1 MATQVSLHSIWR
13 DARMV
18 TVLLVW
24 AAFVVALLMYFN
36 DEILPHSVA
45 HPAAPGVAAASRA
58 AVDDEIYTGSLI
70 LVPHSGDEC
79 RKLLFD
85 NRSGMMW
92 EGGSFDCYAVAKM
105 NESRPTLGY
114 VRMKAIHSIFH
125 K

>member
-1 MATQVSLHSIWR
+1 MATQVSLHSFWR
-13 DARMV
+13 DGRMV
-18 TVLLVW
+18 SVLLVW
-24 AAFVVALLMYFN
+24 AAFVVALLIYFN
-36 DEILPHSVA
+36 GEILPHR
-45 HPAAPGVAAASRA
+45 AAPGTAAPSRA
-58 AVDDEIYTGSLI
+58 AVDDELYTGSLI
-70 LVPHSGDEC
+70 LVPRSGDEC

-114 VRMKAIHSIFH
+114 MRMKAIHSSFH